1 MKVSKLHLEQLHSML
16 GQDELFEQDKDL
28 LWLLR
33 YEVRDRFPQYLS
45 QLLQA
50 VKWNNH
56 IDVAKVS
63 SCSLEFS
70 FFLSYRESYLVAGN
84 DDVCPPVTSAIHPWQ
99 KL

>member
-1 MKVSKLHLEQLHSML
+1 MKASKIHLEQLQSVL

-56 IDVAKVS
+56 IDVAKV
-63 SCSLEFS
+63 FAG
-70 FFLSYRESYLVAGN
+70 FQFLTYKKIIYR
-84 DDVCPPVTSAIHPWQ
+84 
-99 KL
+99 

>member
-70 FFLSYRESYLVAGN
+70 FFLSFLQR
-84 DDVCPPVTSAIHPWQ
+84 
-99 KL
+99 KLFGCR